1 MAGRGI
7 KDLPNPRARF
17 QPSRDTCRADGK
29 VTFETVRKCRHE
41 DSLRARLIRKTIR
54 KQPRGLALAAARNLI
69 DRLVEGSETGV
80 PHASLASSLNMRMW
94 REVLIGN
101 LWPLVEDDDLAPAV
115 RADLLPTGMWVS
127 ASELMIAN
135 PQAMMRRLRSD
146 CDRTGIAQAKGYL
159 FAGLHAE
166 FDIRREGYDFHYH
179 IIAGGEKAEA
189 IENLRSMPKYSA
201 LRTEPCEKGLPNR
214 PRVRKS
220 RIPLYNMPDPLTYV
234 LQSSYPHRPTKI
246 HADGTV
252 TRSKFRYRIPEAYH
266 TQWLL
271 WMDRWTISDMLLLV
285 GLNVTTRGFEL
296 NQR

>member
-1 MAGRGI
+1 MARLGI
-7 KDLPNPRARF
+7 KDLPNPKIGF
-17 QPSRDTCRADGK
+17 QPSRDTRRADGK
-29 VTFETVRKCRHE
+29 VKFETVRNGRDE
-41 DSLRARLIRKTIR
+41 DAARARLMRKAIKKHSNKFYR
-54 KQPRGLALAAARNLI
+54 SVVMDLKRRM
-69 DRLVEGSETGV
+69 VEGSKTGV

-94 REVLIGN
+94 RAVIIGN

-115 RADLLPTGMWVS
+115 TATLIPRGLWVS
-127 ASELMIAN
+127 ASKLKNAN

-166 FDIRREGYDFHYH
+166 FDVRREGYDFHYH
-179 IIAGGEKAEA
+179 VVAGGEKAEA

-234 LQSSYPHRPTKI
+234 LQSSYPHRPTKV
-246 HADGTV
+246 HADGSV
-252 TRSKFRYRIPEAYH
+252 TRSKRRYRIPEPYH